1 MSPCFHHAFRGIS
14 TSDAFQQVPRLGLI
28 RSRPSSS
35 LRCVCCNYD
44 FYNSCQPIRAHDFI
58 FVIYILG
65 KQLHGLVDR
74 NTVVKELRL
83 ADTSLSLNVRSF
95 LFLTVQDNVPTFFL
109 FQTIYTFYCACVC
122 FLFFFLIRK
131 LFSYLQ

>member
-35 LRCVCCNYD
+35 LRCVCCNYG
-44 FYNSCQPIRAHDFI
+44 FI
-58 FVIYILG
+58 IPANQSGRVILFFVIYILG
-65 KQLHGLVDR
+65 KQLHGLVER

-83 ADTSLSLNVRSF
+83 ADTGFSL
-95 LFLTVQDNVPTFFL
+95 
-109 FQTIYTFYCACVC
+109 
-122 FLFFFLIRK
+122 
-131 LFSYLQ
+131 